1 MQIFFFLNLKM
12 YICYHQHGLISFIKI
27 EILIKINKKLYI
39 RLKLDKMVIY
49 KRDKVQGGSIK

>member
-1 MQIFFFLNLKM
+1 M